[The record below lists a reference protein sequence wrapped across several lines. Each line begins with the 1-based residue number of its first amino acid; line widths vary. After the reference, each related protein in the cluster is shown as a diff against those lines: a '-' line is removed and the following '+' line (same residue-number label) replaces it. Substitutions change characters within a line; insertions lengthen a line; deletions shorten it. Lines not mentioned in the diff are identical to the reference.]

1 MRGVLVYI
9 TGLSGAGKTTLAKE
23 VIKSIK
29 DKLNIKPIFLDG
41 DILRECV
48 MNKDYSTQGR
58 FNMALYY
65 VKVAKLLVDQ
75 GFVVVLSTI
84 SMFDKVRAFNMENF
98 QNYLE
103 VYLEV
108 SEEIRKQRDPKDF
121 YKQNIVDMAGLDQSV
136 ELPKN
141 SHLVFKDNFDI
152 DFACEKILEKIKEFN
167 AGIAL

>member
-1 MRGVLVYI
+1 MQGALVYI
-9 TGLSGAGKTTLAKE
+9 TGLSGSGKTTLAKAVVKQIE
-23 VIKSIK
+23 NTLGIKS
-29 DKLNIKPIFLDG
+29 IFLDG

-48 MNKDYSTQGR
+48 VNNDYSTQGR
-58 FNMALYY
+58 FNMASYY

-84 SMFDKVRAFNMENF
+84 SMFDKVRAFNVENF
-98 QNYLE
+98 KHYLE

-121 YKQNIVDMAGLDQSV
+121 YKRNTIDMAGFNQSV

-141 SHLVFKDNFDI
+141 SHLIFKDNFDI
-152 DFACEKILEKIKEFN
+152 NSACEKVLYYLKDIYAK
-167 AGIAL
+167 